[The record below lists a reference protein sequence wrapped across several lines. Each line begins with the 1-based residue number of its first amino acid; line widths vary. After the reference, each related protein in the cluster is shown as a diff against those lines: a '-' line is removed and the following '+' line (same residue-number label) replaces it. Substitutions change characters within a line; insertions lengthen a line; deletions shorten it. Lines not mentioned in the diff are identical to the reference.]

1 MITRG
6 RVMNGSHCACF
17 PHRQHR
23 YAARYWRQISFRD
36 RIKYSTLEPRMKP
49 AIAFPQ
55 YALAV
60 WTLLA
65 PLAVGLIEWFIS
77 RHQRSELTR
86 PAGRPG
92 YAD

>member
-1 MITRG
+1 
-6 RVMNGSHCACF
+6 
-17 PHRQHR
+17 
-23 YAARYWRQISFRD
+23 
-36 RIKYSTLEPRMKP
+36 MKP
-49 AIAFPQ
+49 AIVFPQ

-60 WTLLA
+60 WTLCT
-65 PLAVGLIEWFIS
+65 PLVVGIVEWFFS